1 MGDTDLDYQGSTEE
15 KVVNDKWFDDTKN
28 MNSIWG
34 TTLMKFSRNLSSLA
48 IMLASM
54 ATIGSATA
62 QSVIEEIV
70 VTASKR
76 SSTLQE
82 TPISVSV
89 TTGDTIDKAAIQDI
103 IGLQSIV
110 PSLRVSQLQSSTN
123 STFSIRG
130 FGNGANNE
138 GIEPSVGIFVDGV
151 YRSRAGAAISD
162 LPRLE
167 RVEVLSGPQS
177 TLFGKNASAGVI
189 SVITPKPSGETG
201 GYLEGSAGNMDYKNA
216 KFLFESAIS
225 EDLSFDISGNAT
237 QRDGYFTDI
246 GDGDALNE
254 RDRWGLRGQ
263 VYWTPNDTTEVRI
276 LADYD
281 SIDEACCGVTNLI
294 SGPTAGAIAAIGG
307 ALVPEQPFGFRTS
320 LDIDPFNEVEN
331 GGISMQV
338 DVDYGGF
345 MLTSITSQRFSDTYE
360 SIDIDFTSAPV
371 FQASPNDINIDTFSQ
386 EIRLTSTGEGN
397 LDWMVGVFYFDE
409 TVDYDSEVTYGA
421 ATKSYFNVLTGGGL
435 LPTEAGFVAAGL
447 TAGNW
452 FGNGTGVND
461 TFSQD
466 DQSSSVFGQFDWH
479 LNEQL
484 TATLGLNYTEVEKE
498 VTYTQVNTTTFAS
511 VPSMFFAGP
520 LAPFVGLQ
528 SIIPPV
534 VNLPN
539 AIEDNSSD
547 DNDTTYTFRLAY
559 DLNDSVN
566 VYVSSATGFKGT
578 SWNLSRDT
586 APNATDLAL
595 LKAAGL
601 TANAPNQK
609 AGSRFADAEESTVLE
624 LGLKARF
631 DRGYFNLAIFDQSI
645 KNFQS
650 SIFNG
655 TGFDLKNAGKQ
666 STEGLEFDLVYYPI
680 DALKLGFS
688 GILLDPIFDDFK
700 GGGTNGEDLSGT
712 QPAGIHEVS
721 LSLSALYDF
730 RLGNN
735 DAYVRADYLYE
746 DEIIIVDNLP
756 PSVAAIAT
764 REVSS
769 LNMSAGMSTQGGM
782 NLSIWARNLTDDQYM
797 MSGFPAPGQAGS
809 FLTYANQPRTFGI
822 TVRQNF

>member
-1 MGDTDLDYQGSTEE
+1 
-15 KVVNDKWFDDTKN
+15 
-28 MNSIWG
+28 
-34 TTLMKFSRNLSSLA
+34 MKFSRNLSSLA

-103 IGLQSIV
+103 MGLQSIV

-138 GIEPSVGIFVDGV
+138 GIEPSVGIFIDGV

-246 GDGDALNE
+246 GGGEALNE

-371 FQASPNDINIDTFSQ
+371 FQASPNDIN
-386 EIRLTSTGEGN
+386 
-397 LDWMVGVFYFDE
+397 
-409 TVDYDSEVTYGA
+409 
-421 ATKSYFNVLTGGGL
+421 
-435 LPTEAGFVAAGL
+435 
-447 TAGNW
+447 
-452 FGNGTGVND
+452 
-461 TFSQD
+461 
-466 DQSSSVFGQFDWH
+466 
-479 LNEQL
+479 
-484 TATLGLNYTEVEKE
+484 
-498 VTYTQVNTTTFAS
+498 
-511 VPSMFFAGP
+511 
-520 LAPFVGLQ
+520 
-528 SIIPPV
+528 
-534 VNLPN
+534 
-539 AIEDNSSD
+539 
-547 DNDTTYTFRLAY
+547 
-559 DLNDSVN
+559 
-566 VYVSSATGFKGT
+566 
-578 SWNLSRDT
+578 
-586 APNATDLAL
+586 
-595 LKAAGL
+595 
-601 TANAPNQK
+601 
-609 AGSRFADAEESTVLE
+609 
-624 LGLKARF
+624 
-631 DRGYFNLAIFDQSI
+631 
-645 KNFQS
+645 
-650 SIFNG
+650 
-655 TGFDLKNAGKQ
+655 
-666 STEGLEFDLVYYPI
+666 
-680 DALKLGFS
+680 
-688 GILLDPIFDDFK
+688 
-700 GGGTNGEDLSGT
+700 
-712 QPAGIHEVS
+712 
-721 LSLSALYDF
+721 
-730 RLGNN
+730 
-735 DAYVRADYLYE
+735 
-746 DEIIIVDNLP
+746 
-756 PSVAAIAT
+756 
-764 REVSS
+764 
-769 LNMSAGMSTQGGM
+769 
-782 NLSIWARNLTDDQYM
+782 
-797 MSGFPAPGQAGS
+797 
-809 FLTYANQPRTFGI
+809 
-822 TVRQNF
+822 

>member
-1 MGDTDLDYQGSTEE
+1 
-15 KVVNDKWFDDTKN
+15 
-28 MNSIWG
+28 
-34 TTLMKFSRNLSSLA
+34 
-48 IMLASM
+48 
-54 ATIGSATA
+54 
-62 QSVIEEIV
+62 
-70 VTASKR
+70 
-76 SSTLQE
+76 
-82 TPISVSV
+82 
-89 TTGDTIDKAAIQDI
+89 
-103 IGLQSIV
+103 
-110 PSLRVSQLQSSTN
+110 
-123 STFSIRG
+123 
-130 FGNGANNE
+130 
-138 GIEPSVGIFVDGV
+138 
-151 YRSRAGAAISD
+151 
-162 LPRLE
+162 
-167 RVEVLSGPQS
+167 
-177 TLFGKNASAGVI
+177 
-189 SVITPKPSGETG
+189 
-201 GYLEGSAGNMDYKNA
+201 
-216 KFLFESAIS
+216 
-225 EDLSFDISGNAT
+225 
-237 QRDGYFTDI
+237 
-246 GDGDALNE
+246 
-254 RDRWGLRGQ
+254 
-263 VYWTPNDTTEVRI
+263 
-276 LADYD
+276 
-281 SIDEACCGVTNLI
+281 
-294 SGPTAGAIAAIGG
+294 
-307 ALVPEQPFGFRTS
+307 
-320 LDIDPFNEVEN
+320 
-331 GGISMQV
+331 
-338 DVDYGGF
+338 
-345 MLTSITSQRFSDTYE
+345 
-360 SIDIDFTSAPV
+360 
-371 FQASPNDINIDTFSQ
+371 
-386 EIRLTSTGEGN
+386 
-397 LDWMVGVFYFDE
+397 
-409 TVDYDSEVTYGA
+409 
-421 ATKSYFNVLTGGGL
+421 
-435 LPTEAGFVAAGL
+435 VAAGL

-452 FGNGTGVND
+452 FGYGTGVND

-466 DQSSSVFGQFDWH
+466 DQSSSVFGQVDWH

-484 TATLGLNYTEVEKE
+484 TATVGFNYTEVEKD
-498 VTYTQVNTTTFAS
+498 VTFTQVNTTTFAS
-511 VPSMFFAGP
+511 VPSGFFAGP
-520 LAPFVGLQ
+520 LAAFVPLQ

-782 NLSIWARNLTDDQYM
+782 SLSIWARNLTDDQYM